1 MIKLY
6 VIGVSILLIAILAN
20 IIADYIN
27 LTTWYKFLNII
38 LEKGSFLKG
47 LKEQT
52 IFDFLWLFFIYPL
65 ILGLGYLMAEKLFNI
80 FY

>member
-6 VIGVSILLIAILAN
+6 LIGVSILLTAILAN
-20 IIADYIN
+20 IIADYIS
-27 LTTWYKFLNII
+27 LTTWYKFSNII
-38 LEKGSFLKG
+38 LEKGSFLKA

-52 IFDFLWLFFIYPL
+52 ILDVLWLFFTYPL
-65 ILGLGYLMAEKLFNI
+65 ILAIGYLISEKLFNI